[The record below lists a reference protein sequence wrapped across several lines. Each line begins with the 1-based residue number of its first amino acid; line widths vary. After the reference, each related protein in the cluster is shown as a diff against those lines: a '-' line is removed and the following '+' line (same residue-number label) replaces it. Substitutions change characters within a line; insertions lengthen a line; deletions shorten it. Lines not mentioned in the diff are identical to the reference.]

1 MHKILFI
8 VAAIAVL
15 YGCDTRKQPQVV
27 DTDLIA
33 VVHTTRCDTNEMSR

>member
-15 YGCDTRKQPQVV
+15 YGCYTRKQPQVLY
-27 DTDLIA
+27 TDLLA
-33 VVHTTRCDTNEMSR
+33 LVHHARCDTYE